1 MGKDGGAGLLDLLLP
16 RRCAACGLGEAIVCA
31 ACLGRLRRLRGPL
44 CARCGAPVAW
54 PVERCLECAGRRL
67 AFASARSAVAYEEP
81 ARTLVA
87 AWKERGLH
95 TLAGRLADLVLEVVP
110 RPSASAVVFV
120 PADAERNLWRGQNTA
135 EALAKA
141 LGARWGLEVLPVLAR
156 TRRTPRQR
164 GLSRQA
170 RRRNVRGSF
179 RPIGRAPARV
189 ALVDDVYTTG
199 ATASAAAGALQESGS
214 RAVHVVT
221 FARAVRR

>member
-1 MGKDGGAGLLDLLLP
+1 MGTNRGARLLDLLLP
-16 RRCAACGLGEAIVCA
+16 RRCAACGFGEEIVCA
-31 ACLGRLRRLRGPL
+31 ACLARLTRLREPL
-44 CARCGAPVAW
+44 CGRCGAPVAW

-95 TLAGRLADLVLEVVP
+95 ALAGRLADLVLEVVP

-120 PADAERNLWRGQNTA
+120 PGDPERSLWRGQNTA
-135 EALAKA
+135 EALARA
-141 LGARWGLEVLPVLAR
+141 LGARWGLDVIPVLAR

-170 RRRNVRGSF
+170 RRQNVRGSF
-179 RPIGRAPARV
+179 RPIGPAPARV

-199 ATASAAAGALQESGS
+199 ATASAAAGALQVSGS